1 RVPGRGPFLPVE
13 HGPPERFCVP
23 AVRPW
28 PLRSRT
34 PRGRRTRS
42 ALPGRGRSGPPMSGR
57 ALPRRRQT
65 TDCPHAQGSVPRPS
79 PTDDRQSV
87 HMGKGR
93 CPGRDQQ
100 TCDRRGDPQLFLHLA
115 YHRLGGCLP
124 VLDVSAGDLQVV
136 LVGRDHHHHSV
147 EVIVEQG
154 TGRGA
159 GTCEGLGGIN
169 CHGLR
174 PTLLFF
180 SIVLHGR
187 AFGRSSFLPPLSP
200 ARYFLQ
206 LSTV

>member
-1 RVPGRGPFLPVE
+1 SPRGGPRDGFTVFQVEDRSFPSSTVPLNDSACQPCDRGLFDRGHLVEGVPGQLCLVEDDPVHPCPVE
-13 HGPPERFCVP
+13 HSPVEDE
-23 AVRPW
+23 
-28 PLRSRT
+28 
-34 PRGRRTRS
+34 
-42 ALPGRGRSGPPMSGR
+42 
-57 ALPRRRQT
+57 Q
-65 TDCPHAQGSVPRPS
+65 QSVPL
-79 PTDDRQSV
+79 
-87 HMGKGR
+87 GKGR
-93 CPGRDQQ
+93 CPVRDQQ
-100 TCDRRGDPQLFLHLA
+100 TSDRRGDPQLFLHLA

-200 ARYFLQ
+200 AR
-206 LSTV
+206 